1 MDKKSILQCIRDQ
14 RKALRLSQ
22 AGLGKT
28 AGISREHYLRF
39 ERGDESISLRRFLRI
54 CGSLGL
60 EVIVRPRS
68 GRPTIDDLEQ
78 RYPKEDD

>member
-1 MDKKSILQCIRDQ
+1 MDKEEILQIVRNQ
-14 RKALRLSQ
+14 RRTLQLSQ
-22 AGLGKT
+22 ADIGKT

-54 CGSLGL
+54 CGALGL
-60 EVIVRPRS
+60 EVLVRPGS

-78 RYPKEDD
+78 RYPKEDE